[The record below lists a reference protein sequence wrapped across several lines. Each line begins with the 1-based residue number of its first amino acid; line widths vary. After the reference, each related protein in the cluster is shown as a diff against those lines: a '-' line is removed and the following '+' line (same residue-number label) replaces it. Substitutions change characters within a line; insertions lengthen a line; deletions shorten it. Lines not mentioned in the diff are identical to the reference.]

1 MFIGI
6 DIGSI
11 SAKMAVA
18 DTRGDVLYADYRCHR
33 GNPAACLSDMIAA
46 ARENG
51 YRSSSA
57 LCTTGSGRT
66 YAGELLGADIIR
78 NEITAT
84 WIAAAR
90 VEPAV
95 RTIIEI
101 GGQDSKLIIL
111 ENGVIRDFR
120 LNSVCA
126 AGTGS
131 FIEQQSA
138 RLGLTPAGLSDRAL
152 GARGNPARFT
162 GRCTVFVE
170 TEMINLQQRGYSVES
185 IAAGLFDAVVENY
198 LNDLSPAV
206 RITPP
211 VLFCGGVSQLEA
223 VKRAFEAR
231 LSLDILVP
239 PANTIMAAY
248 GAALLA
254 SEANQNGLSLP
265 ERELAVRIDQ
275 ARIPR
280 PESCSRTDCL
290 ECGNCVPGKS
300 IRG

>member
-1 MFIGI
+1 MFVGI

-18 DTRGDVLYADYRCHR
+18 GARGDILYADYRFHR
-33 GNPAACLSDMIAA
+33 GNPAACLSDMLAR
-46 ARENG
+46 ARESG
-51 YRSSSA
+51 HRSCRA

-66 YAGELLGADIIR
+66 YAGALLDADIVR

-101 GGQDSKLIIL
+101 GGQDSKLITL
-111 ENGVIRDFR
+111 ENGGIRDFR

-138 RLGLTPAGLSDRAL
+138 RLGLTPDGLSDRAM
-152 GARGNPARFT
+152 GARENPARFT

-170 TEMINLQQRGYSVES
+170 TEMINLQQRGYGVES

-198 LNDLSPAV
+198 LNDLSPGV
-206 RITPP
+206 RIAPP

-231 LSLDILVP
+231 LSLEVRVP

-254 SEANQNGLSLP
+254 SEWSGIETPGPGRGLS
-265 ERELAVRIDQ
+265 VRIDQ
-275 ARIPR
+275 EGIPR
-280 PESCSRTDCL
+280 PESCTRTDCL
-290 ECGNCVPGKS
+290 ECGNCMPGKS
-300 IRG
+300 DRL